1 MLGDDFDKKLELIQK
16 EMENTNKKNEELL
29 NNKIQEFNKELKQ
42 KKIIDAFKNENERK
56 SKIYF
61 TNKFFK

>member
-1 MLGDDFDKKLELIQK
+1 
-16 EMENTNKKNEELL
+16 MEITKKKNEELL
-29 NNKIQEFNKELKQ
+29 KNKLQEFNKELKQ
-42 KKIIDAFKNENERK
+42 KIKIIEAYKNENERK